1 MDRPRQSTQV
11 VRALLHARAAA
22 ALSNGVGGGTLLHG
36 PPGCGKTMLA
46 RGLGPALG
54 VRTTWLSVPGG
65 GAAASELAA
74 ALRAARAAAPCVLV
88 IDELQAVAPARTL
101 AGSAEERRSLQL
113 ADAVQAL
120 RQENPSLTCSLSLT
134 LSLARTPS
142 PSPSPNWSSP
152 GAAPGGRAR
161 LRAGCVP

>member
-1 MDRPRQSTQV
+1 MQTADEPKLAEDGRATDPPRQSMDRPRQSTQV

-54 VRTTWLSVPGG
+54 VSTTWLSVPGG

-113 ADAVQAL
+113 ADAMQAPRRAKRTEPYL
-120 RQENPSLTCSLSLT
+120 
-134 LSLARTPS
+134 LAS
-142 PSPSPNWSSP
+142 PEP
-152 GAAPGGRAR
+152 
-161 LRAGCVP
+161 